1 MRSSGSEDSLP
12 VLEWAQRLGELAQG
26 IAAAGAQT
34 QGGRF
39 LNGFRGSETI
49 SFAGKLTSGMRNAL
63 VNKNRLKEQFSAC
76 FWRTQNRRAGRRFS
90 RVDNG
95 FEALR
100 IDGGRQ

>member
-1 MRSSGSEDSLP
+1 MPYQRRTGPDSVISPMRSSGSEDSLP
-12 VLEWAQRLGELAQG
+12 VLEWAQRLGELEQG

-63 VNKNRLKEQFSAC
+63 VNK
-76 FWRTQNRRAGRRFS
+76 TG
-90 RVDNG
+90 
-95 FEALR
+95 
-100 IDGGRQ
+100 